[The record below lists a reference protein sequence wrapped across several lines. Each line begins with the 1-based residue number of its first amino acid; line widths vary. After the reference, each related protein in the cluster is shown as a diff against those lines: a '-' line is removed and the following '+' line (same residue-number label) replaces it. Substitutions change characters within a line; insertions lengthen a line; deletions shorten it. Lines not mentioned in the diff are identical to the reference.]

1 MNKSVF
7 FIAGEASGDS
17 LGASLMRGLKKRE
30 GDLVKFSGI
39 GGPLMEGQ
47 GFKSLL
53 PMDDLCVMG
62 LWEVVWQLPRLL
74 RLIQGTVEEIEKCAP
89 DVVVTID
96 LPDFN
101 FEVAQRLKKRGIF
114 KGKIVHYVAPS
125 VWAWRSGRAKK
136 IAGYFDGL
144 MCLFPFEPA
153 YFTEHGL
160 DAAYVGHPLI
170 EVDTAALD
178 PKGFR
183 EDLHIQDGALC
194 LGVLFG
200 SRERE
205 LSSLSK
211 PFLETIGALHEQ
223 YENLQLIAPTLP
235 SLEYNVTNLL
245 SGIDVPCNVVKDQN
259 FKWDALASCDVAL
272 AASGTVAL
280 ELSYLGVPHI
290 IGYKAHPLTALILK
304 LVVKT
309 KYAHLAN
316 ILLNEEVVPEYL
328 QTKCSA
334 GKLTRAM
341 MRLLRYPEEQVK
353 QKQAFARLH
362 EKLQLGVGETPSE
375 RAAAYVLRMAA

>member
-125 VWAWRSGRAKK
+125 VWAWRPGRAKK

-200 SRERE
+200 SRER
-205 LSSLSK
+205 
-211 PFLETIGALHEQ
+211 
-223 YENLQLIAPTLP
+223 
-235 SLEYNVTNLL
+235 
-245 SGIDVPCNVVKDQN
+245 
-259 FKWDALASCDVAL
+259 
-272 AASGTVAL
+272 
-280 ELSYLGVPHI
+280 
-290 IGYKAHPLTALILK
+290 
-304 LVVKT
+304 
-309 KYAHLAN
+309 
-316 ILLNEEVVPEYL
+316 
-328 QTKCSA
+328 
-334 GKLTRAM
+334 
-341 MRLLRYPEEQVK
+341 
-353 QKQAFARLH
+353 
-362 EKLQLGVGETPSE
+362 
-375 RAAAYVLRMAA
+375 

>member
-1 MNKSVF
+1 MSKSVF

-17 LGASLMRGLKKRE
+17 LGASLIRGLKKRE
-30 GDLVKFSGI
+30 GDLVRFSGI
-39 GGPLMEGQ
+39 GGPLMGEQ
-47 GFKSLL
+47 GLKSLF

-62 LWEVVWQLPRLL
+62 LWEVIWQLPRLL

-136 IAGYFDGL
+136 IAGYLDGL

-153 YFTEHGL
+153 YFSEHGL

-205 LSSLSK
+205 LRSLSK

-245 SGIDVPCNVVKDQN
+245 SGIDVPCNIVKDQN
-259 FKWDALASCDVAL
+259 SKWDALASCDVAL